1 MIVRKIFSIVILALV
16 ASGAWGY
23 NEYWETSDTVTKKNG
38 FWHNLGARLERFNA
52 IDTNYIEPQ
61 HYNFTIMAQATT
73 TYEIYRLKSKSGQ
86 SILFAPE
93 NAVKVG
99 PFFGWQWVFFGYTFD
114 MSHIK
119 NNMKKEW
126 DLSIY
131 SSMIGIDLFYRKTGN
146 DYKIRAVDFGNDVNT
161 DALKGIPFPG
171 LNVGIKGFN
180 IYYIFNHK
188 KFSYP
193 AAFSQSTCQKRSAG
207 SALIGIGY
215 TRHTLD
221 LDYEKLQ
228 QTFEARMP
236 DYSEKLDSGLMFNKV
251 KYTDFSISG
260 GYAYNWVFANNWLFA
275 ASLSLAVSYKR
286 ATGDLQKEQS
296 LLRDFSFNNLSLDG
310 VGRFGLVWNNTKWYG
325 GASAILHTYNY
336 RKPQFRTNNF
346 FGNVNIYF
354 GLNFGKKKNYR
365 ISKNK

>member
-1 MIVRKIFSIVILALV
+1 MRKFVSIFILILL
-16 ASGAWGY
+16 STNLWGN
-23 NEYWETSDTVTKKNG
+23 NEIPWASDTIAEKKG
-38 FWHNLGARLERFNA
+38 FLKRLGMKLERLNA

-61 HYNFTIMAQATT
+61 HYNFTIMAQSTM
-73 TYEIYRLKSKSGQ
+73 TYEIYRLRSKSGQ

-93 NAVKVG
+93 NSIKVG
-99 PFFGWQWVFFGYTFD
+99 PFFGWQWVFLGYTFD
-114 MSHIK
+114 MGHIQ

-126 DLSIY
+126 NLSIY

-146 DYKIRAVDFGNDVNT
+146 DYKIRTIDLGNKMNT
-161 DALKGIPFPG
+161 NALKGIPFSG

-180 IYYIFNHK
+180 VYYIFNHK
-188 KFSYP
+188 RFSYP

-221 LDYEKLQ
+221 LDYEDLQ
-228 QTFEARMP
+228 RIFETYIP
-236 DYSEKLDSGLMFNKV
+236 DYNEKLDSGLMFNKV
-251 KYTDFSISG
+251 KYTDFSLSG
-260 GYAYNWVFANNWLFA
+260 GYAYNWVFAKNWMFA

-286 ATGDLQKEQS
+286 ATGDLQKEHS

-310 VGRFGLVWNNTKWYG
+310 VGRFGMVWNNTKWYG
-325 GASAILHTYNY
+325 GASAILHAYNY
-336 RKPQFRTNNF
+336 HKPQFRTNNF

-354 GLNFGKKKNYR
+354 GLNLGKKKHYK
-365 ISKNK
+365 IKDNK